1 MKCVVM
7 ICNTKVILTDTGV
20 VYYGI
25 WTLPTSETKGTALLR
40 DDADDV

>member
-25 WTLPTSETKGTALLR
+25 WTLPTSANKGYSIIAR
-40 DDADDV
+40 